1 MGHSLVLGRECRSA
15 SAALLSLQVHAA
27 NIEFRVPYSQR
38 YLFNAVSDTN
48 HNANPNNPNRNS
60 TGKVTLT
67 LLTLILG
74 NIVGYPAE
82 VGALFTTVSSI
93 RVSRVSKVSRVRVT
107 LTVTVRV
114 SRVSVMVSVRD
125 SVK

>member
-1 MGHSLVLGRECRSA
+1 MWILWISIISR
-15 SAALLSLQVHAA
+15 
-27 NIEFRVPYSQR
+27 
-38 YLFNAVSDTN
+38 
-48 HNANPNNPNRNS
+48 
-60 TGKVTLT
+60 TGKK
-67 LLTLILG
+67 
-74 NIVGYPAE
+74 GYPAE

-93 RVSRVSKVSRVRVT
+93 RVSRVRVT